1 MTEIRAAIYREFGKP
16 QEVITVQDKSE
27 DAGAPGSGEV
37 RVKMRMAP
45 INPADINKIEGRY
58 GVKPELPAVGGIE
71 GVGVI
76 DALGTGVQGLRE
88 GTQVLLPPDIGTWRN
103 AVSLPAESL
112 LPLPVN
118 LPPEKAA
125 MLGVN
130 PSTAYLMLKEFVEL
144 RPGDWVIQN
153 AGNSNVGLCV
163 SQIAAARGLKTISVA
178 RREEVFDTMKKHG
191 ADEVLL
197 DDENVVDR
205 VKELCGNNR
214 PKLALN
220 AVGGES
226 ALRIAS
232 CLAAD
237 GFHVTYGAMGKTPF
251 RAPASLLIFKNITFR
266 GFWVTR
272 WKKTA
277 GDQAMKDM
285 IHELAQMTADGKL
298 TSEIDTIYPLQ
309 DVVEALKHAQQGKR
323 DGKVLLNLE

>member
-1 MTEIRAAIYREFGKP
+1 M
-16 QEVITVQDKSE
+16 Q
-27 DAGAPGSGEV
+27 
-37 RVKMRMAP
+37 MAP

-71 GVGVI
+71 GVGLI
-76 DALGTGVQGLRE
+76 DAVGAGVDGLSD

-103 AVSLPAESL
+103 AVTLPAENV
-112 LPLPVN
+112 LPLPVT
-118 LPPEKAA
+118 LPPEKGA

-130 PSTAYLMLKEFVEL
+130 PSTAYLMLKEFVDLE
-144 RPGDWVIQN
+144 PGDWVIQN

-205 VKELCGNNR
+205 VKELCGKNR

-232 CLAAD
+232 CLDAD

-251 RAPASLLIFKNITFR
+251 RAPASLLIFKNITFC

-277 GDQAMKDM
+277 GDEAMKEM
-285 IHELAQMTADGKL
+285 LHELAHMKADGKL
-298 TSEIDTIYPLQ
+298 TSEIDTVYPLE
-309 DVVEALKHAQQGKR
+309 DVVKALEHAQQGKR
-323 DGKVLLNLE
+323 SGKVLLNLE